1 MIFMRTAGI
10 ISEYNPFHRGHAWQ
24 IGELRRRLGAETAV
38 VCAMSGS
45 FVQRGDFAVMRTH
58 ARAEAAVRGGADLVL
73 ELPLPWA
80 IASAEGFA
88 AGGVGVLA
96 ATGAVD
102 TLVFGSECGDTETLK
117 AVAAA
122 LESESF
128 AAYLRQGLQE
138 GVSFA
143 AAREAAARKLLGE
156 KAAVLAQPNDI
167 LGVEYCKAIARQAA
181 ALMPLALPRR
191 GVGHDGGAA
200 EGFASASRI
209 RELLING
216 ACADEFLTPESADDL
231 RARMRGGPRAGD
243 DGKRRAG
250 DPRPSACAD
259 ARRTSPPSTAAARGF
274 TTASTTPCSAKRA
287 SRTFS
292 PRQSPSAT
300 LMRGCGGCC
309 SPLTS
314 ASRRRISRS
323 ACPICACWRATRAG
337 ARCSDTMKTTAAAP
351 VLTRSADVR
360 RLDADAQR
368 LFALTARA
376 EEQYILGLSV
386 PCRGEA
392 RQRVD
397 DHTGH
402 SLTGIQKGDSP

>member
-24 IGELRRRLGAETAV
+24 LGELRRRLGAETAV

-200 EGFASASRI
+200 EGFASASHI

-216 ACADEFLTPESADDL
+216 ACADEFLTPIDYEG
-231 RARMRGGPRAGD
+231 RAYH
-243 DGKRRAG
+243 
-250 DPRPSACAD
+250 
-259 ARRTSPPSTAAARGF
+259 
-274 TTASTTPCSAKRA
+274 
-287 SRTFS
+287 
-292 PRQSPSAT
+292 
-300 LMRGCGGCC
+300 
-309 SPLTS
+309 
-314 ASRRRISRS
+314 I
-323 ACPICACWRATRAG
+323 
-337 ARCSDTMKTTAAAP
+337 
-351 VLTRSADVR
+351 
-360 RLDADAQR
+360 
-368 LFALTARA
+368 
-376 EEQYILGLSV
+376 
-386 PCRGEA
+386 
-392 RQRVD
+392 
-397 DHTGH
+397 
-402 SLTGIQKGDSP
+402 

>member
-1 MIFMRTAGI
+1 MRTAGI

-24 IGELRRRLGAETAV
+24 LGELRAQLGADTAV

-80 IASAEGFA
+80 TASAEGFA

-216 ACADEFLTPESADDL
+216 GSADEFLTPESAAICARECAAGRAPVTMANAERAILARL
-231 RARMRGGPRAGD
+231 RAMREEDFAPFDGGEGLYHRFYDAVQRETTI
-243 DGKRRAG
+243 DGIL
-250 DPRPSACAD
+250 
-259 ARRTSPPSTAAARGF
+259 AAAKSKRYAYARLRRLLLAVYLGITPEDIPQRVPYLRVLACNARG
-274 TTASTTPCSAKRA
+274 REV
-287 SRTFS
+287 
-292 PRQSPSAT
+292 
-300 LMRGCGGCC
+300 L
-309 SPLTS
+309 
-314 ASRRRISRS
+314 
-323 ACPICACWRATRAG
+323 
-337 ARCSDTMKTTAAAP
+337 RCMKTTAAAP

-360 RLDADAQR
+360 RLDAAAQR
-368 LFALTARA
+368 LFALTACA
-376 EEQYILGLSV
+376 EEQYVLAYPDLAAARPGSAWTTDPVIL
-386 PCRGEA
+386 
-392 RQRVD
+392 
-397 DHTGH
+397 
-402 SLTGIQKGDSP
+402 

>member
-24 IGELRRRLGAETAV
+24 LGELRAQLGADTAV

-216 ACADEFLTPESADDL
+216 GSADEFLTPESAAICARECAAGRAPVTMANAERAILARL
-231 RARMRGGPRAGD
+231 RAMREEDFAPFDGGEGLYHRFYDAVQRETTI
-243 DGKRRAG
+243 DGIL
-250 DPRPSACAD
+250 
-259 ARRTSPPSTAAARGF
+259 AAAKSKRYAYARLRRLLLAVYLGITPEDIPQRVPYLRVLACNARG
-274 TTASTTPCSAKRA
+274 REV
-287 SRTFS
+287 
-292 PRQSPSAT
+292 
-300 LMRGCGGCC
+300 L
-309 SPLTS
+309 
-314 ASRRRISRS
+314 
-323 ACPICACWRATRAG
+323 
-337 ARCSDTMKTTAAAP
+337 RCMKTTAAAP

-360 RLDADAQR
+360 RLDAAAQR
-368 LFALTARA
+368 LFALTACA
-376 EEQYILGLSV
+376 EEQYVLAYPDLAAARPGSAWTTDPVIL
-386 PCRGEA
+386 
-392 RQRVD
+392 
-397 DHTGH
+397 
-402 SLTGIQKGDSP
+402 

>member
-1 MIFMRTAGI
+1 MRTAGI

-156 KAAVLAQPNDI
+156 RAAVLAQPNDI
-167 LGVEYCKAIARQAA
+167 LGVEYCKAI

-200 EGFASASRI
+200 EGFASASHI

-216 ACADEFLTPESADDL
+216 GSADEFLTPESAAICARERAVGRAPVTMANAERAILARL
-231 RARMRGGPRAGD
+231 RAMREEDFAPFDGGGEGLYHRFYDAVQRETTI
-243 DGKRRAG
+243 DGIL
-250 DPRPSACAD
+250 
-259 ARRTSPPSTAAARGF
+259 AAAKSKRYAYARLRRLLLAAYLGVTPEDIPQRVPYLRVLACNARG
-274 TTASTTPCSAKRA
+274 REV
-287 SRTFS
+287 
-292 PRQSPSAT
+292 
-300 LMRGCGGCC
+300 L
-309 SPLTS
+309 
-314 ASRRRISRS
+314 
-323 ACPICACWRATRAG
+323 
-337 ARCSDTMKTTAAAP
+337 RCMKTTAAAP

-368 LFALTARA
+368 LFTLTARA
-376 EEQYILGLSV
+376 EEQYVLAYPSLAAARPGSAWMTDPVIL
-386 PCRGEA
+386 
-392 RQRVD
+392 
-397 DHTGH
+397 
-402 SLTGIQKGDSP
+402 

>member
-1 MIFMRTAGI
+1 MRTAGI

-216 ACADEFLTPESADDL
+216 ACADEFLTPESAAICARECAAGRAPVTMANAERAILARL
-231 RARMRGGPRAGD
+231 RAMREEDLAPFDGGGEGLYRRFYRAVRQTADIDRLLETAKTRRYPLARLRRMLL
-243 DGKRRAG
+243 
-250 DPRPSACAD
+250 
-259 ARRTSPPSTAAARGF
+259 AAYLELPEPEHIPYLRLLA
-274 TTASTTPCSAKRA
+274 
-287 SRTFS
+287 
-292 PRQSPSAT
+292 
-300 LMRGCGGCC
+300 
-309 SPLTS
+309 
-314 ASRRRISRS
+314 ASRRGCDLLRQMR
-323 ACPICACWRATRAG
+323 G
-337 ARCSDTMKTTAAAP
+337 AP
-351 VLTRSADVR
+351 VLTKPADVS
-360 RLDADAQR
+360 RLGPQAQA
-368 LFALTARA
+368 LFTREAGWTDLYTLAYPDLSQGICGTDWRA
-376 EEQYILGLSV
+376 TPWIM
-386 PCRGEA
+386 
-392 RQRVD
+392 
-397 DHTGH
+397 
-402 SLTGIQKGDSP
+402 

>member
-138 GVSFA
+138 DVSFA

-200 EGFASASRI
+200 ESFASAS
-209 RELLING
+209 L
-216 ACADEFLTPESADDL
+216 
-231 RARMRGGPRAGD
+231 
-243 DGKRRAG
+243 
-250 DPRPSACAD
+250 
-259 ARRTSPPSTAAARGF
+259 
-274 TTASTTPCSAKRA
+274 
-287 SRTFS
+287 
-292 PRQSPSAT
+292 
-300 LMRGCGGCC
+300 
-309 SPLTS
+309 
-314 ASRRRISRS
+314 
-323 ACPICACWRATRAG
+323 
-337 ARCSDTMKTTAAAP
+337 
-351 VLTRSADVR
+351 
-360 RLDADAQR
+360 
-368 LFALTARA
+368 
-376 EEQYILGLSV
+376 
-386 PCRGEA
+386 
-392 RQRVD
+392 
-397 DHTGH
+397 
-402 SLTGIQKGDSP
+402 

>member
-24 IGELRRRLGAETAV
+24 LGELRRRLGAETAV

-200 EGFASASRI
+200 EGFASASHI
-209 RELLING
+209 RRLLTNG
-216 ACADEFLTPESADDL
+216 GSADEFLTPESAAICARERAAGRAPVTMANAERAILARL
-231 RARMRGGPRAGD
+231 RAMREEDFAPFDGGGEGLYHRFY
-243 DGKRRAG
+243 
-250 DPRPSACAD
+250 D
-259 ARRTSPPSTAAARGF
+259 AVQRETTIDSILAAAKSKRYAYARLRRLLLAAYLGVTPEDIPQRVPYLRVLACNARG
-274 TTASTTPCSAKRA
+274 RE
-287 SRTFS
+287 
-292 PRQSPSAT
+292 
-300 LMRGCGGCC
+300 L
-309 SPLTS
+309 L
-314 ASRRRISRS
+314 
-323 ACPICACWRATRAG
+323 
-337 ARCSDTMKTTAAAP
+337 RCMKTTAAAP

-376 EEQYILGLSV
+376 EEQYTLAYPSLAAARPGSAWTTDPVIL
-386 PCRGEA
+386 
-392 RQRVD
+392 
-397 DHTGH
+397 
-402 SLTGIQKGDSP
+402 

>member
-1 MIFMRTAGI
+1 MRTAGI

-24 IGELRRRLGAETAV
+24 ICELRRRLGAETAV

-117 AVAAA
+117 AVTAA

-200 EGFASASRI
+200 EGFASASHI

-216 ACADEFLTPESADDL
+216 ACADEFLTPESAAICARERAAGRAPVTMANAERAILARL
-231 RARMRGGPRAGD
+231 RAMREEDFAPFDGGGEGLYHRFYDAARDDDRRHPRRGEVQAL
-243 DGKRRAG
+243 RLRA
-250 DPRPSACAD
+250 AA
-259 ARRTSPPSTAAARGF
+259 AAAARRLPRRHARGYP
-274 TTASTTPCSAKRA
+274 AARA
-287 SRTFS
+287 LPARAGVQ
-292 PRQSPSAT
+292 RARA
-300 LMRGCGGCC
+300 RGA
-309 SPLTS
+309 PMHEND
-314 ASRRRISRS
+314 RRRAR
-323 ACPICACWRATRAG
+323 PHEERGRAAAGRGRA
-337 ARCSDTMKTTAAAP
+337 AALCSDR
-351 VLTRSADVR
+351 LR
-360 RLDADAQR
+360 RGAIRPR
-368 LFALTARA
+368 LSR
-376 EEQYILGLSV
+376 
-386 PCRGEA
+386 PRRGEA
-392 RQRVD
+392 RQRMD
-397 DHTGH
+397 DRPGH
-402 SLTGIQKGDSP
+402 SVTSPLFQKGDTA

>member
-1 MIFMRTAGI
+1 MRTAGI

-58 ARAEAAVRGGADLVL
+58 ARAEAAVRGGVDLVL

-191 GVGHDGGAA
+191 GVGHDDGGAA

-216 ACADEFLTPESADDL
+216 ACADEFLTPESAAICARECAAGRAPVTMANAERAILARL
-231 RARMRGGPRAGD
+231 RAMREEDFAPFDGGGEGLYHRFY
-243 DGKRRAG
+243 
-250 DPRPSACAD
+250 D
-259 ARRTSPPSTAAARGF
+259 AVQRETSIEDILAAAKSKRYAYARLRRLLLAVYLGITPEDTPQRVPYLRVLACNARGREVL
-274 TTASTTPCSAKRA
+274 K
-287 SRTFS
+287 
-292 PRQSPSAT
+292 
-300 LMRGCGGCC
+300 
-309 SPLTS
+309 
-314 ASRRRISRS
+314 
-323 ACPICACWRATRAG
+323 
-337 ARCSDTMKTTAAAP
+337 TMKTTAAAP
-351 VLTRSADVR
+351 ILTKSAQVR

-376 EEQYILGLSV
+376 EEQYTLAYPSLA
-386 PCRGEA
+386 EA
-392 RQRVD
+392 RPGSAWTTDPVI
-397 DHTGH
+397 
-402 SLTGIQKGDSP
+402 L

>member
-1 MIFMRTAGI
+1 MRTAGI

-191 GVGHDGGAA
+191 GVGHDDGGAA

-216 ACADEFLTPESADDL
+216 GSADEFLTPESAAICARECAAGRAPVTMANAERAILARL
-231 RARMRGGPRAGD
+231 RAMREEDLAPFDGGGEGLYHRFYD
-243 DGKRRAG
+243 TVQRETTIDGIL
-250 DPRPSACAD
+250 
-259 ARRTSPPSTAAARGF
+259 AAAKSKRYAYARLRRLLLAAYLGVTPKDTPQRVPYLRVLACNARG
-274 TTASTTPCSAKRA
+274 RE
-287 SRTFS
+287 
-292 PRQSPSAT
+292 
-300 LMRGCGGCC
+300 L
-309 SPLTS
+309 L
-314 ASRRRISRS
+314 
-323 ACPICACWRATRAG
+323 
-337 ARCSDTMKTTAAAP
+337 RCMKTTAAAP

-376 EEQYILGLSV
+376 EEQYVLAYPDLAAARPGSAWTTDPVIL
-386 PCRGEA
+386 
-392 RQRVD
+392 
-397 DHTGH
+397 
-402 SLTGIQKGDSP
+402 

>member
-1 MIFMRTAGI
+1 MRTAGI

-24 IGELRRRLGAETAV
+24 IDALRAQLGADTAV

-80 IASAEGFA
+80 TASAEGFA

-128 AAYLRQGLQE
+128 AAYLRQDLQE

-200 EGFASASRI
+200 EGFASASHI

-216 ACADEFLTPESADDL
+216 ACADEFLTPESAAICARECAAGRAPVTMANAERAILSRL
-231 RARMRGGPRAGD
+231 RALTEADFAPFDGGGEGLYHRFY
-243 DGKRRAG
+243 
-250 DPRPSACAD
+250 D
-259 ARRTSPPSTAAARGF
+259 AVQRETSIEDILAAAKSKRYAYARLRRLLLAAYLGVTLEDTPQRVPYLRVLACNARGREVL
-274 TTASTTPCSAKRA
+274 K
-287 SRTFS
+287 
-292 PRQSPSAT
+292 
-300 LMRGCGGCC
+300 
-309 SPLTS
+309 
-314 ASRRRISRS
+314 
-323 ACPICACWRATRAG
+323 
-337 ARCSDTMKTTAAAP
+337 TMKTTAAAP
-351 VLTRSADVR
+351 ILTKSAQVR
-360 RLDADAQR
+360 RLDAGAQR

-376 EEQYILGLSV
+376 EEQYVLAYPDLAAARPGSAWTTDPVIL
-386 PCRGEA
+386 
-392 RQRVD
+392 
-397 DHTGH
+397 
-402 SLTGIQKGDSP
+402 

>member
-1 MIFMRTAGI
+1 MRTAGI

-167 LGVEYCKAIARQAA
+167 LGVEYCKAIARQNAV
-181 ALMPLALPRR
+181 MEPLALPRR

-216 ACADEFLTPESADDL
+216 ACADEFLTPESADIYARECAAGRAPVTMANAERAILARL
-231 RARMRGGPRAGD
+231 RAMREEDLAPFDGGGEGLYHRFYDAVQRETTI
-243 DGKRRAG
+243 DGIL
-250 DPRPSACAD
+250 
-259 ARRTSPPSTAAARGF
+259 AAAKSKRYAYARLRRMLLATYLGVTALDMPQRVPYLRVLAFNGRGQALLKRMKQ
-274 TTASTTPCSAKRA
+274 TARV
-287 SRTFS
+287 
-292 PRQSPSAT
+292 
-300 LMRGCGGCC
+300 
-309 SPLTS
+309 
-314 ASRRRISRS
+314 
-323 ACPICACWRATRAG
+323 
-337 ARCSDTMKTTAAAP
+337 P
-351 VLTRSADVR
+351 VLTKSADVR
-360 RLDADAQR
+360 ALSGEAQA

-376 EEQYILGLSV
+376 EDQYALAYPDL
-386 PCRGEA
+386 
-392 RQRVD
+392 RQAKGGSAWTSGPAIIRD
-397 DHTGH
+397 DGPT
-402 SLTGIQKGDSP
+402 L

>member
-1 MIFMRTAGI
+1 MRTAGI

-102 TLVFGSECGDTETLK
+102 TLAFGSECGDTETLK

-167 LGVEYCKAIARQAA
+167 LGVEYCKAIARQNAV
-181 ALMPLALPRR
+181 MEPLALARR
-191 GVGHDGGAA
+191 SVGHDGGAA
-200 EGFASASRI
+200 EGFASASHI
-209 RELLING
+209 RELLARG
-216 ACADEFLTPESADDL
+216 EDVSAYLTEESAAIYARECAAGRAPVTMKNVERAILSKFRAMCEEDFARYDSGNEGLYRRFYDAARTAASVDELLSAVKTKRYAYARLRRMLLAAYLGVTAEDMPRRVPYL
-231 RARMRGGPRAGD
+231 RALAFNERGRAVL
-243 DGKRRAG
+243 KEMKKA
-250 DPRPSACAD
+250 AC
-259 ARRTSPPSTAAARGF
+259 
-274 TTASTTPCSAKRA
+274 
-287 SRTFS
+287 
-292 PRQSPSAT
+292 
-300 LMRGCGGCC
+300 
-309 SPLTS
+309 
-314 ASRRRISRS
+314 
-323 ACPICACWRATRAG
+323 
-337 ARCSDTMKTTAAAP
+337 AP
-351 VLTRSADVR
+351 VLIKSADVR
-360 RLDADAQR
+360 ALGEDARR
-368 LFALTARA
+368 LFALTAHA
-376 EEQYILGLSV
+376 EDQYVLAYPAL
-386 PCRGEA
+386 PEA
-392 RQRVD
+392 RGGSAWTEGPV
-397 DHTGH
+397 
-402 SLTGIQKGDSP
+402 IV

>member
-1 MIFMRTAGI
+1 MRTAGI

-216 ACADEFLTPESADDL
+216 GSADEFLTPESAAICARECAAGRAPVTMANAERAILARL
-231 RARMRGGPRAGD
+231 RAMREEDFAPFDGGEGLYHRFYDAVQRETTI
-243 DGKRRAG
+243 DGIL
-250 DPRPSACAD
+250 
-259 ARRTSPPSTAAARGF
+259 AAAKSKRYAYARLRRLLLAVYLGITPEDIPQRVPYLRVLACNARG
-274 TTASTTPCSAKRA
+274 REV
-287 SRTFS
+287 
-292 PRQSPSAT
+292 
-300 LMRGCGGCC
+300 L
-309 SPLTS
+309 
-314 ASRRRISRS
+314 
-323 ACPICACWRATRAG
+323 
-337 ARCSDTMKTTAAAP
+337 RCMKTTAAAP

-360 RLDADAQR
+360 RLDAAAQR
-368 LFALTARA
+368 LFALTACA
-376 EEQYILGLSV
+376 EEQYVLAYPDLAAARPGSAWTTDPVIL
-386 PCRGEA
+386 
-392 RQRVD
+392 
-397 DHTGH
+397 
-402 SLTGIQKGDSP
+402 